1 MKKLVLLF
9 ILAFAFNQNEIQAQ
23 SIVNPNGEVDV
34 TVIDINAKDIVLE
47 NKSTGEVLAFST
59 ATEFYAS
66 WSLLSSGRYRVEYTL
81 HNERNKINLTIRNNQ

>member
-9 ILAFAFNQNEIQAQ
+9 ILSFAFNQNEIQAQ
-23 SIVNPNGEVDV
+23 SIVIPIGEDV
-34 TVIDINAKDIVLE
+34 TIIDINAKDIVLE

>member
-23 SIVNPNGEVDV
+23 SIVNPIGEEV
-34 TVIDINAKDIVLE
+34 TIIDINAKDIVLE
-47 NKSTGEVLAFST
+47 NKSTGEVLVFST

>member
-23 SIVNPNGEVDV
+23 SIVNPVEDGFPAFDFNA
-34 TVIDINAKDIVLE
+34 TDIILE
-47 NKSTGEVLAFST
+47 NKSTREVLVFST
-59 ATEFYAS
+59 TAELYAS
-66 WSLLSSGRYRVEYTL
+66 WSRLSSGRYQVEYTL